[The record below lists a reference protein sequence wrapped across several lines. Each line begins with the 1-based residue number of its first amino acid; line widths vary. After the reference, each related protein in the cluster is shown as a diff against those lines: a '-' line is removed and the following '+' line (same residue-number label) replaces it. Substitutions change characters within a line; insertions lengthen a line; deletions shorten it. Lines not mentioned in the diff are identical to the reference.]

1 MDIYLI
7 GIVVLGGLG
16 ILLSRRRRERRLTL
30 TQHTLRCPAYDDPAS
45 LIVRTDPIAS
55 PSCRYLD
62 VTACSLQPAT
72 PFVPPTGTAYF
83 ADVPAGPYPY
93 EVSQAPHHSDEV
105 RCPKR
110 CLPMLNAGESGV
122 RAEPIRCTSGMSDA
136 LELARQTQSPSIM
149 RVMWEHSA

>member
-7 GIVVLGGLG
+7 GIAVLGGLG
-16 ILLSRRRRERRLTL
+16 ILIAWRRRQRRLTL
-30 TQHTLRCPAYDDPAS
+30 TEHSVRCPAYDCQAS

-55 PSCRYLD
+55 PSSRHRD

-72 PFVPPTGTAYF
+72 PFVPPTRTAYF
-83 ADVPAGPYPY
+83 SDMPPTPYPY
-93 EVSQAPHHSDEV
+93 EVDRTPYHSDEV
-105 RCPKR
+105 RCSKG
-110 CLPMLNAGESGV
+110 CLAVLNAGASGD

-149 RVMWEHSA
+149 RVMWEHST